1 MIIGDDK
8 VNTLV
13 GIDLCR
19 FHKPHSLVYDA
30 LFDLDIDDII
40 DRDIDEY
47 KGTTNNCREFLVPD
61 IHFMHFTFQGP
72 HLENVT
78 LKSSE
83 PYISMIFSIKNRS
96 IHTNLERQTIFA
108 DIDSNQHA
116 LLYVSNQDINLQWQS
131 EENAEIF
138 VINLTVEYFRRFL
151 TKGHPL
157 FSFFES
163 SEYEN
168 TPAILG
174 EQSLQ
179 VSARMFTILYE
190 LVNCEYKDLY
200 KKLFIKSKVIELL
213 MLQFE
218 QYEKALESENTVVY
232 ENVHLEKMHKAREII
247 ASNLA
252 KPCSIL
258 DLAQQVGTNDCY
270 LKKQFKQ
277 VFGTT
282 VYGYLQQERMEKS
295 RELLLEGNRKISEI
309 AKLTGYK
316 HASHFT
322 TAFKKYFGYLP
333 NQIRLILLSWTAS
346 SEFVAFSE
354 TALVACPG

>member
-1 MIIGDDK
+1 MITGDDK
-8 VNTLV
+8 LNMVSGN
-13 GIDLCR
+13 DLCR
-19 FHKPHSLVYDA
+19 FHKPRNLRYDA
-30 LFDLDIDDII
+30 LFGLAPGDII
-40 DRDIDEY
+40 DRDATRYWDTSSY
-47 KGTTNNCREFLVPD
+47 CREFLMPG
-61 IHFMHFTFQGP
+61 IHFMHFSFQAPGV
-72 HLENVT
+72 ENVI

-83 PYISMIFSIKNRS
+83 PYVSMLFSIKNRCR
-96 IHTNLERQTIFA
+96 HTNLERKTSFA
-108 DIDSNQHA
+108 GIGSNQHG
-116 LLYVSNQDINLQWQS
+116 LLYISNQDINIQWQS
-131 EENAEIF
+131 EENAQVF
-138 VINLTVEYFRRFL
+138 VINLTIEYFRRFL
-151 TKGHPL
+151 TPEHPL

-179 VSARMFTILYE
+179 ISPRMFTILHD
-190 LVNCEYKDLY
+190 LANCEYKNHY

-213 MLQFE
+213 LLQFE
-218 QYEKALESENTVVY
+218 QYEHALENAEAARH

-282 VYGYLQQERMEKS
+282 VYGYLQKERMEKS
-295 RELLLEGNRKISEI
+295 KELLLEGDKKISEV
-309 AKLTGYK
+309 ARLTGYK

-333 NQIRLILLSWTAS
+333 NQIRLILLSLSAS
-346 SEFVAFSE
+346 PEFVLLSE
-354 TALVACPG
+354 VSL

>member
-1 MIIGDDK
+1 MA
-8 VNTLV
+8 
-13 GIDLCR
+13 
-19 FHKPHSLVYDA
+19 YDT
-30 LFDLDIDDII
+30 LFDLAAGDII
-40 DRDIDEY
+40 DRDVERDHH
-47 KGTTNNCREFLVPD
+47 TADHCREFLVPG
-61 IHFMHFTFQGP
+61 IHFMHFSFREPTM
-72 HLENVT
+72 ENVN
-78 LKSSE
+78 LKSAE
-83 PYISMIFSIKNRS
+83 PYISMLFSIKNNSR
-96 IHTNLERQTIFA
+96 HTNVERRTTFA
-108 DIDSNQHA
+108 RIGSNQHG
-116 LLYVSNQDINLQWQS
+116 LLYISSQDINIQWQS
-131 EENAEIF
+131 EENAQVF
-138 VINLTVEYFRRFL
+138 VINLTTEYFRRFL
-151 TKGHPL
+151 TQEHPL

-163 SEYEN
+163 SKYEN

-179 VSARMFTILYE
+179 ISPRMFTILHD
-190 LVNCEYKDLY
+190 LANCEYKNHY

-213 MLQFE
+213 LLQFE
-218 QYEKALESENTVVY
+218 QYEHALGNAEAARH

-282 VYGYLQQERMEKS
+282 VYGYLQKERMERSK
-295 RELLLEGNRKISEI
+295 ELLLEGDKKISEV
-309 AKLTGYK
+309 AQLTGYK

-333 NQIRLILLSWTAS
+333 NQIRLFLLSLPAY
-346 SEFVAFSE
+346 SEFVLLSE
-354 TALVACPG
+354 MSL

>member
-1 MIIGDDK
+1 MHKIGEEKLK
-8 VNTLV
+8 VAAA
-13 GIDLCR
+13 IDMCR
-19 FHKPHSLVYDA
+19 FHKRESQVYDA
-30 LFDLDIDDII
+30 LFDLDIDTII
-40 DRDIDEY
+40 DRDSEHY
-47 KGTTNNCREFLVPD
+47 EGTTVNCREFLIPD
-61 IHFMHFTFQGP
+61 IHFMHFTFSDSWT
-72 HLENVT
+72 ERVT
-78 LKSSE
+78 LKSNE
-83 PYISMIFSIKNRS
+83 PYISMLFSIKNKS
-96 IHTNLERQTIFA
+96 KHTNLERKTVFA
-108 DIDSNQHA
+108 EIDSSEHG
-116 LLYVSNQDINLQWQS
+116 LLYISNQDIGIQWHN
-131 EENAEIF
+131 EGNAEVF

-157 FSFFES
+157 FNFFES

-174 EQSLQ
+174 EKSLQ
-179 VSARMFTILYE
+179 ISPRMFTLLHE
-190 LVNCEYKDLY
+190 LSNCEYKNHY
-200 KKLFIKSKVIELL
+200 KKLYIKSKVIELL

-218 QYEKALESENTVVY
+218 QYEKTLENEEAVVY
-232 ENVHLEKMHKAREII
+232 ENIHLEKMHKAREII

-295 RELLLEGNRKISEI
+295 KELLLEGDKKVAEVAR
-309 AKLTGYK
+309 LTGYK

-322 TAFKKYFGYLP
+322 AAFKKYFGYLP
-333 NQIRLILLSWTAS
+333 NQIRMLLLSLAAS
-346 SEFVAFSE
+346 SEFTFVAELLAF
-354 TALVACPG
+354 V